1 MMSQLRKQL
10 QSAKAEYE
18 SVKYPGD
25 LAFELLAPKR
35 PIGRPIWRIAGWSAV
50 GVGIAAAIALWVMH
64 GVIVTQP
71 GPGKPTAIATK
82 VETPTVTPAPVTPV
96 LPVAVTPASA
106 PTALAT
112 ADESVVP
119 VADLSDASE
128 FPSDMSFV
136 PSGESIVPTAASL
149 DFGAMP
155 SMPSMPSMDMSEETT
170 SKESA

>member
-1 MMSQLRKQL
+1 MSQLREQL
-10 QSAKAEYE
+10 RAAKTEYQ

-35 PIGRPIWRIAGWSAV
+35 PIGRIIGWSV
-50 GVGIAAAIALWVMH
+50 IGVGIAAAIALWVMH

-82 VETPTVTPAPVTPV
+82 VEMPNATPTVAPVT
-96 LPVAVTPASA
+96 SA
-106 PTALAT
+106 PTAVAA
-112 ADESVVP
+112 ADESIIP
-119 VADLSDASE
+119 VADLSDASD

-136 PSGESIVPTAASL
+136 PSGESIVPTATSL
-149 DFGAMP
+149 DIGAMP
-155 SMPSMPSMDMSEETT
+155 SMPSMPSLDMSEETA

>member
-1 MMSQLRKQL
+1 MSELRKQL
-10 QSAKAEYE
+10 QQAKAEYE

-35 PIGRPIWRIAGWSAV
+35 SIGRIIGWSTI

-64 GVIVTQP
+64 GVIATQP

-82 VETPTVTPAPVTPV
+82 VETPTVTPVPVTPV
-96 LPVAVTPASA
+96 APVAVTP
-106 PTALAT
+106 TAVAT
-112 ADESVVP
+112 ESIVP

-136 PSGESIVPTAASL
+136 PSGESIIPSAASL
-149 DFGAMP
+149 DIGAMP
-155 SMPSMPSMDMSEETT
+155 SMPSMPSLDMSEETT